1 MRTRFPAIFVLCL
14 TAASPALA
22 SNDKLQF
29 PDASETPRELQQLW
43 EDSNSTCRSAH
54 GGDVKVAAACLSRS
68 VYGAALNE
76 RDWCLGREGESNAE
90 MSWHECGPDSL
101 RFPLFSVPKP

>member
-1 MRTRFPAIFVLCL
+1 MRARFPSILVLCL
-14 TAASPALA
+14 MAAAPTFAA
-22 SNDKLQF
+22 DNKMQF
-29 PDASETPRELQQLW
+29 PDASETPGELRQLW
-43 EDSNSTCRSAH
+43 EDSNSICRSTH
-54 GGDVKVAAACLSRS
+54 GDDVKVAAACLSRS